1 MGISAAMRSL
11 DLNALFGSQENGRK
25 QERGKEGE
33 FGIVKLSFKIG
44 YESGNKYLN
53 FHME

>member
-25 QERGKEGE
+25 EERK
-33 FGIVKLSFKIG
+33 
-44 YESGNKYLN
+44 GNLA
-53 FHME
+53 

>member
-25 QERGKEGE
+25 EEKEGE
-33 FGIVKLSFKIG
+33 FGRIKLSFKIG
-44 YESGNKYLN
+44 YWSGNKYLY